1 MTILQIDARGISCPE
16 PLILAKKAMSQAPA
30 GFQIIVDNN
39 AAKENVSRF
48 AQGKG
53 YSVQSEQRGN
63 DIIISISRID
73 K

>member
-1 MTILQIDARGISCPE
+1 MTILQVDARGISCPE
-16 PLILAKKAMSQAPA
+16 PLILAKKAMSQSPA

-48 AQGKG
+48 AQGNG

-63 DIIISISRID
+63 DIIISISRTD